1 MEKTQIIPEVKFDE
15 NTGTMVIPANEE
27 DKKLITLAKV
37 EAYKLLKESDFAKIN
52 GTWEPKRDGML
63 KLLSST
69 PASYQW
75 KILDVDIK
83 NDFVLVKGFL
93 ILQIGG
99 VVREIEGLGIV
110 EPDEMKDKPLH
121 FRVAKAETRALKRA
135 IDVAFGSVINAYV
148 IHVLEGKNGN

>member
-15 NTGTMVIPANEE
+15 NTGTMIIPANEK

-110 EPDEMKDKPLH
+110 ESDEMKDKPLH